1 MAGVEGC
8 VVYRNSRELTGPG
21 YSDNFPTT
29 ASDYDEKS
37 KEFGS
42 MRVCSRVSRMHRV
55 AFVLTIA
62 CSMLLGS
69 AGQMSATCLGTMDA
83 DRILFLG
90 NSITLHGPY
99 VGWALDGHW
108 GMAASEESKDYVHVL
123 AGKIEAATGGS
134 LALACPNPLPTD
146 VWHYGDALPNRNGN
160 IQNIY
165 DIFEQNY
172 STWENARIQNQL
184 ADKPNIVVL
193 QFGENLVSG
202 TTLQLAA
209 ALDTLLTGLKESS
222 NPHIFITSQII
233 GANAAVD
240 AIKRQACAKDPSHR
254 VFVDL
259 SGVVDLS
266 GDAGHPNDAGMATI
280 ADSLYNAMV
289 VHSVP
294 EPNSLTLLL
303 VAGALFG
310 GLAWRR
316 RRSPIG

>member
-1 MAGVEGC
+1 MPAAEETTI
-8 VVYRNSRELTGPG
+8 RNVMGIDAMSKAFDELKRCSGALALVMMSVIALGP
-21 YSDNFPTT
+21 NKQ
-29 ASDYDEKS
+29 A
-37 KEFGS
+37 
-42 MRVCSRVSRMHRV
+42 
-55 AFVLTIA
+55 A
-62 CSMLLGS
+62 
-69 AGQMSATCLGTMDA
+69 ATCLGTMDA

-146 VWHYGDALPNRNGN
+146 VWHPADALPNRSGN

-172 STWENARIQNQL
+172 NTWENARIQNQL

-202 TTLQLAA
+202 TTAQLTT

-259 SGVVDLS
+259 SGMVDLS

-280 ADSLYNAMV
+280 ADSLYDAMV

-303 VAGALFG
+303 IVGALCG

-316 RRSPIG
+316 RRSPLG